1 LDLIFL
7 STQSLVDNIEK
18 LISKGSF
25 YFFQSRKKTLKFERF
40 ATFLDVKALKILCNV
55 KTSGLSMFF
64 LAMRLLVEYKLVIV
78 QMWANP
84 LACDVTKAIIH

>member
-1 LDLIFL
+1 MKNL

-18 LISKGSF
+18 LIGEV
-25 YFFQSRKKTLKFERF
+25 YFHFSQSRKKTLKFERF
-40 ATFLDVKALKILCNV
+40 ATFLHVKALKILCNV
-55 KTSGLSMFF
+55 KACGLSMFF
-64 LAMRLLVEYKLVIV
+64 LAKWLLVEYKPFIV